1 MNELS
6 EKHLQTLKKQTE
18 DANVASH
25 QAQTATDQNVNFRTN
40 RRKEMKDTNV
50 LSDTNAAVDVNWLEQ
65 LLRSAGKLFQD
76 RTLAGQTREKGVADY
91 VTAVDYEVQQYIR
104 IRLEEQYPHI
114 QFLSEEKSN
123 DDVDRSGIVWVLDPV
138 DGTTNL
144 IHDYQASVI
153 SLALMDKGE
162 SVLWMIYDPY
172 MNELFLAEKGKGS
185 FCNGRRIHV
194 SRAASMAECL
204 IAIGTSPYYK
214 ELAEK
219 NFDLFRRIFMDCQDV
234 RRSGSAARDLAYVAC
249 GRLDGYLEQ
258 RLKIWDF
265 AAGMLLVR
273 EAGGCIR
280 DYQGEDLGATMIG
293 DMVAANS
300 VVTELIKGKYLKTE

>member
-1 MNELS
+1 
-6 EKHLQTLKKQTE
+6 
-18 DANVASH
+18 
-25 QAQTATDQNVNFRTN
+25 
-40 RRKEMKDTNV
+40 MKDTNV

-65 LLRSAGKLFQD
+65 LLRSVGKLFQD

-123 DDVDRSGIVWVLDPV
+123 DDVDRSGLVWVLDPV

-162 SVLWMIYDPY
+162 SVLGMIYDPY

-194 SRAASMAECL
+194 SRAASMEECL
-204 IAIGTSPYYK
+204 IAIGTSPYIK
-214 ELAEK
+214 SWL
-219 NFDLFRRIFMDCQDV
+219 RRILICSEGFLWT
-234 RRSGSAARDLAYVAC
+234 ARMFAEADLRQEILPMWRAE
-249 GRLDGYLEQ
+249 GWTD
-258 RLKIWDF
+258 IWSR
-265 AAGMLLVR
+265 G
-273 EAGGCIR
+273 
-280 DYQGEDLGATMIG
+280 
-293 DMVAANS
+293 
-300 VVTELIKGKYLKTE
+300 

>member
-1 MNELS
+1 
-6 EKHLQTLKKQTE
+6 
-18 DANVASH
+18 
-25 QAQTATDQNVNFRTN
+25 
-40 RRKEMKDTNV
+40 MKDTNV
-50 LSDTNAAVDVNWLEQ
+50 LSDTNAAVNVNWLEQ
-65 LLRSAGKLFQD
+65 LLRNAGKLFQD

-104 IRLEEQYPHI
+104 TQLEEQYPRI

-123 DDVDRSGIVWVLDPV
+123 DDVDRSGLVWVLDPV

-162 SVLWMIYDPY
+162 SVLGMIYDPY

-194 SRAASMAECL
+194 SRAASMEECL

-219 NFDLFRRIFMDCQDV
+219 NFDLFKRLFMDCQDV

-273 EAGGCIR
+273 EAGGCVR
-280 DYQGEDLGATMIG
+280 DYQGADLGATMTG
-293 DMVAANS
+293 DVVAANAAVS
-300 VVTELIKGKYLKTE
+300 TVIRENYL

>member
-1 MNELS
+1 ME
-6 EKHLQTLKKQTE
+6 
-18 DANVASH
+18 
-25 QAQTATDQNVNFRTN
+25 
-40 RRKEMKDTNV
+40 DTNV
-50 LSDTNAAVDVNWLEQ
+50 LSDINAAVDVNWLEQ

-104 IRLEEQYPHI
+104 TQLEEQYPRI

-123 DDVDRSGIVWVLDPV
+123 DDVDRSGLVWVLDPV

-162 SVLWMIYDPY
+162 SVLGMIYDPY

-194 SRAASMAECL
+194 SRAASMEECL

-214 ELAEK
+214 ELAEE
-219 NFDLFRRIFMDCQDV
+219 NFELFKRLFVDCQDV

-273 EAGGCIR
+273 EAGGCVR
-280 DYQGEDLGATMIG
+280 DYQGEDLGAIMIG
-293 DMVAANS
+293 DVVAANTDVS
-300 VVTELIKGKYLKTE
+300 SAIRENYL

>member
-6 EKHLQTLKKQTE
+6 EKHLQTLKKQ
-18 DANVASH
+18 NGGCKCHRS
-25 QAQTATDQNVNFRTN
+25 QAATDHNVNFRID
-40 RRKEMKDTNV
+40 RRQEMEDTNV
-50 LSDTNAAVDVNWLEQ
+50 LSDTNAAIDVNWLEQ
-65 LLRSAGKLFQD
+65 LLRSARKLFQD

-104 IRLEEQYPHI
+104 TLLEEQYPRI

-123 DDVDRSGIVWVLDPV
+123 DDVDRSGLVWVLDPV

-162 SVLWMIYDPY
+162 SVLGMIYDPY

-185 FCNGRRIHV
+185 FCNGRRIRV
-194 SRAASMAECL
+194 SRAASMEECL

-214 ELAEK
+214 ELAEE
-219 NFDLFRRIFMDCQDV
+219 NFDLFKRLFMDCQDV

-258 RLKIWDF
+258 RLKIWDY

-273 EAGGCIR
+273 EAGGCVR
-280 DYQGEDLGATMIG
+280 DYQGADLGATMTG
-293 DMVAANS
+293 DVVAANAAVS
-300 VVTELIKGKYLKTE
+300 TVIRENYL